1 MIKTFILPSF
11 IFNIERW
18 KWNSEYG
25 LYVSNM
31 GHLKKADGTIIKP
44 KVDKYLYVCSYEGKW
59 TGVHRIVMM
68 TWKPLSN
75 YTNMTVDHLDHNTRN
90 NAVNNLEWVPKEE
103 NLRRAEEDRLPA
115 EGKQTIL
122 EVTTNIT
129 KKTFTNFSVHCVETA
144 KTFENLQKAC
154 EWIKNSNMGTK
165 HNAQITIEVIQAKME
180 KYFTYINNG
189 GKEKAYGYHWT
200 VINNE

>member
-1 MIKTFILPSF
+1 MIKTFMLPSL
-11 IFNIERW
+11 IFNIEHW

-31 GHLKKADGTIIKP
+31 GRLKKADGTIVKP
-44 KVDKYLYVCSYEGKW
+44 KVDKYLYVCSYDGKW

-68 TWKPLSN
+68 TWKPLSD

-103 NLRRAEEDRLPA
+103 NLRRAGEDRLPV
-115 EGKQTIL
+115 EGRQTIL
-122 EVTTNIT
+122 EATANIT
-129 KKTFTNFSVHCVETA
+129 KTTSIDASIHCVETA
-144 KTFENLQKAC
+144 KTFDNLQKAC
-154 EWIKNSNMGTK
+154 EWIKNSNTSTK
-165 HNAQITIEVIQAKME
+165 NNTNITLAAIKEKME
-180 KYFTYINNG
+180 HYFIHLNHG

-200 VINNE
+200 VANEE